1 MNYEIPAQLQSLIDQ
16 KMSTGQYASQDELL
30 TEALHALDDYEAAVA
45 DIQQG
50 IEDEAAGRM
59 RPLDEVNADI
69 RQKLGFSK

>member
-1 MNYEIPAQLQSLIDQ
+1 MTYEIPAQLQSLIDQ

-30 TEALHALDDYEAAVA
+30 TEALRSLDDHEAAVA

-59 RPLDEVNADI
+59 RPLDEVDADI

>member
-50 IEDEAAGRM
+50 IEDEATGRM

-69 RQKLGFSK
+69 SQKLGSSK

>member
-16 KMSTGQYASQDELL
+16 KMSTGRYASQDGLL

-59 RPLDEVNADI
+59 RPLDV
-69 RQKLGFSK
+69 

>member
-50 IEDEAAGRM
+50 IEDEATGRM

>member
-50 IEDEAAGRM
+50 IEDEATGRM
-59 RPLDEVNADI
+59 RPLDEVDADI

>member
-1 MNYEIPAQLQSLIDQ
+1 MTYEIPAQLQSLIDQ

-45 DIQQG
+45 DIQEG

-59 RPLDEVNADI
+59 RPLDEVLDSAD
-69 RQKLGFSK
+69 RSSF

>member
-1 MNYEIPAQLQSLIDQ
+1 MNYEIPAQLQSLIAQ
-16 KMSTGQYASQDELL
+16 KMSTGRYASQDELL
-30 TEALHALDDYEAAVA
+30 AEALHALDDYEAAVA

-50 IEDEAAGRM
+50 IEDEATGRM